1 MTFFAK
7 RDHKY
12 TFMMPLIFSKDRL
25 SPQTDDTLNEQHS
38 GHITGAVDLRVLLDD
53 TQCCQ
58 QLILP
63 PPQEKNPLLN

>member
-1 MTFFAK
+1 
-7 RDHKY
+7 
-12 TFMMPLIFSKDRL
+12 MPLIFSKDRL

-63 PPQEKNPLLN
+63 PPPRKKPLAELVVKLCKIVV

>member
-25 SPQTDDTLNEQHS
+25 SPETDDTLNEQHS

-63 PPQEKNPLLN
+63 PQEKKPLLN

>member
-1 MTFFAK
+1 
-7 RDHKY
+7 
-12 TFMMPLIFSKDRL
+12 MPLIFSKDRL

-63 PPQEKNPLLN
+63 PPRKKTLAELVVKLCKIVV

>member
-1 MTFFAK
+1 
-7 RDHKY
+7 
-12 TFMMPLIFSKDRL
+12 MPLIFSKDRL

-63 PPQEKNPLLN
+63 PPRKKPLLN

>member
-1 MTFFAK
+1 
-7 RDHKY
+7 
-12 TFMMPLIFSKDRL
+12 MPLIFSKDRL

-63 PPQEKNPLLN
+63 PQEKKTLAELVVKLCKIVV

>member
-1 MTFFAK
+1 
-7 RDHKY
+7 
-12 TFMMPLIFSKDRL
+12 MPLIFSKDRL

-63 PPQEKNPLLN
+63 PPKEKKPLAELVVKLCKIVV